1 MGRPPGRAALTVP
14 SGAMAEEAAATIQI
28 PPAQARELADE
39 GAQLVDVRTAVEHAA
54 GHIAGAKHIPLDQLG
69 SDSSEE
75 LDSERPLIVYCRGGN
90 RSAAAAEALRN
101 SGYDAHSI
109 DGGLLAWDEAGLPLE
124 PEGGEV
130 APGQNLPP
138 R

>member
-1 MGRPPGRAALTVP
+1 
-14 SGAMAEEAAATIQI
+14 MAEQTAATIQV
-28 PPAQARELADE
+28 PPVQARELIDG
-39 GAQLVDVRTAVEHAA
+39 GAQVVDVRTAVEHAA
-54 GHIAGAKHIPLDQLG
+54 GHISGAAHVPLDRLG
-69 SDSSEE
+69 PDAAEE
-75 LDSERPLIVYCRGGN
+75 LDAERPVVVYCRGGN

-124 PEGGEV
+124 PDGGEV

>member
-1 MGRPPGRAALTVP
+1 VEL
-14 SGAMAEEAAATIQI
+14 SGGTLPAMAEETAATIQV
-28 PPAQARELADE
+28 PPAQARELVDA
-39 GAQLVDVRTAVEHAA
+39 GAQVVDVRTATEHAA
-54 GHIAGAKHIPLDQLG
+54 GHIQGAAHIPLDQLG
-69 SDSSEE
+69 GDASET
-75 LDSERPLIVYCRGGN
+75 LDSERPVVVYCRGGN

-109 DGGLLAWDEAGLPLE
+109 DGGLLAWHEAGLPME

-130 APGQNLPP
+130 APAQNLPP